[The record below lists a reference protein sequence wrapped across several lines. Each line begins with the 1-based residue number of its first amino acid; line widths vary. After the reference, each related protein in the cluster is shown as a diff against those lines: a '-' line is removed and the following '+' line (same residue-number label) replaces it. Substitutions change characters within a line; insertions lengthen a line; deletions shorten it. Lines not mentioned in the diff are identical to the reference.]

1 MAPPPAKDKRPRD
14 NKDKPRLDVSTPATA
29 LKHNPFAALAGSAPA
44 SAASGTNAVDAAPTA
59 NLAPAASAASAASAA
74 RDAKPAQITPTA
86 NAAATPRPA
95 ASPAP
100 KAAEAKKS
108 RGRLI
113 LRRETKHRGGKTVV
127 IVAGFAQ
134 LPGISDRELEELLQ
148 LLKQRLG
155 CGGAVL
161 ARELLLQGDRPAQLA
176 ALLRDQGFRVDGVTS

>member
-1 MAPPPAKDKRPRD
+1 M
-14 NKDKPRLDVSTPATA
+14 
-29 LKHNPFAALAGSAPA
+29 
-44 SAASGTNAVDAAPTA
+44 
-59 NLAPAASAASAASAA
+59 
-74 RDAKPAQITPTA
+74 
-86 NAAATPRPA
+86 
-95 ASPAP
+95 
-100 KAAEAKKS
+100 
-108 RGRLI
+108 
-113 LRRETKHRGGKTVV
+113 V